1 MTLRKQLFLAI
12 CLFLLVAFSGSFFA
26 SLESSREQT
35 LGQLRAHAQ
44 DAATAL
50 GLSLTAQVDDP
61 AMIELMV
68 SSIFDSGYF
77 SSIRVIR
84 LKDRQTLVERSIPT
98 KIDGVPDWF
107 VNLVNLRPEGG
118 DALVMRGWEQLAR
131 VEVLSNPQFALAKL
145 WDSTLGSLIWLLL
158 CGLFSAVVGGW
169 MLRRQF
175 RPLDSMVRQ
184 AEAISR
190 REFLSLP
197 KLPRTPELKRV
208 VLAMNQ
214 MVEKLKTLFSEEAA
228 RSERLRAESCLDSLT
243 GLANRRLL
251 DEQLADH
258 LRECEQSRDGHLL
271 MLRINDLNGL
281 NQRLG
286 GQRTDALIS
295 AVGELLKRLT
305 QLPERRTWLA
315 ARNRGGEFSL
325 LTPGLDAEN
334 AARLAA
340 DVSVSLENLRLTG
353 ASDCMPVAHLG
364 VVAYRPGEPI
374 GTVLLRLDQALTE
387 SRQHPERP
395 WVHLSHRDT
404 APNHTQHD
412 WRTWID
418 DALTE
423 GKMQLYLQPVVQC
436 ADPGQVLHH
445 KVLAR
450 LLDPQGEAIAAGHF
464 LPWIERLGWSARFD
478 LAMLEAT
485 LDDLVANRRPLALS
499 LSGSTLRDPVQWRT
513 ILDLLDSL
521 PELAPLLTL
530 EIDESQLPAPDE
542 LQRLSH
548 SLLECGYRMGL
559 QHFGG
564 RFSQIGN
571 LTQLGLAYLKID
583 GAYIRNIDEQTD
595 KRLFIDA
602 IFRAT
607 HSIDLPLI
615 AEMVETSGE
624 LVAITELGVFGAM
637 GRLIGPPEPIFP
649 GSQCHFE
656 H

>member
-12 CLFLLVAFSGSFFA
+12 CLFLLVAFSGSFFT
-26 SLESSREQT
+26 SLESSRAQT
-35 LGQLRAHAQ
+35 LSQLRAHAQ

-61 AMIELMV
+61 AMMELMV

-77 SSIRVIR
+77 SSIRVITI
-84 LKDRQTLVERSIPT
+84 KDQQTLVERSIPA
-98 KIDGVPDWF
+98 KIEGVPVWF
-107 VNLVNLRPEGG
+107 IKLVNLRPEGG
-118 DALVMRGWEQLAR
+118 DALVMRGWEQRAR

-145 WDSTLGSLIWLLL
+145 WESTLGSLIWLLL
-158 CGLFSAVVGGW
+158 CGLFSAIIGGW

-175 RPLDSMVRQ
+175 RPLDSMVKQ
-184 AEAISR
+184 AEAISH

-214 MVEKLKTLFSEEAA
+214 MVEKLKALFSEEA
-228 RSERLRAESCLDSLT
+228 ERCEKLQAQSYLDSLT
-243 GLANRRLL
+243 ALANRRLL

-258 LRECEQSRDGHLL
+258 LRAGEQSRDGHLL

-295 AVGELLKRLT
+295 AVGELLQRLT
-305 QLPERRTWLA
+305 QLPERHTWLA

-325 LTPGLDAEN
+325 LMPGLDADS
-334 AARLAA
+334 ATRLAVDLSA
-340 DVSVSLENLRLTG
+340 SLENLRLTG
-353 ASDCMPVAHLG
+353 ASDCLPVAHLG
-364 VVAYRPGEPI
+364 VVAYRPGEAI
-374 GTVLLRLDQALTE
+374 GNVLLRLDQALTE
-387 SRQHPERP
+387 SRQHPQRP

-404 APNHTQHD
+404 APNHSQHD

-418 DALTE
+418 EALTE
-423 GKMQLYLQPVVQC
+423 GKMQLYFQPVVQC
-436 ADPGQVLHH
+436 ADTRQLLHH

-485 LDDLVANRRPLALS
+485 LDDLVINRRPLALS
-499 LSGSTLRDPVQWRT
+499 LSGNTLSDPVHWRT
-513 ILDLLDSL
+513 VLDLLDSL

-530 EIDESQLPAPDE
+530 EIDERQLPSPE
-542 LQRLSH
+542 VLHTLS
-548 SLLECGYRMGL
+548 STLLKTGYRIGL

-571 LTQLGLAYLKID
+571 LTQMGLAYLKID
-583 GAYIRNIDEQTD
+583 GAYIRNIDDQPD
-595 KRLFIDA
+595 KRMFIEA

-615 AEMVETSGE
+615 AEMVETQGE
-624 LVAITELGVFGAM
+624 LEAIRALGVFGAM
-637 GRLIGPPEPIFP
+637 GRLIGAPKPV
-649 GSQCHFE
+649 
-656 H
+656 

>member
-1 MTLRKQLFLAI
+1 MKLRNQLFLAI
-12 CLFLLVAFSGSFFA
+12 CLFLLVAFSGSFFVG
-26 SLESSREQT
+26 LESSREQT

-61 AMIELMV
+61 AMMELMV

-77 SSIRVIR
+77 SNIRIISIDNQQVLI
-84 LKDRQTLVERSIPT
+84 ERSASAQI
-98 KIDGVPDWF
+98 KGVPGWF
-107 VNLVNLRPEGG
+107 VSLVNLRHEGG
-118 DALVMRGWEQLAR
+118 DALIMRGWEQVAR

-145 WDSTLGSLIWLLL
+145 WDSTLGSLIWLLV
-158 CGLFSAVVGGW
+158 CGLLSAVLGGW
-169 MLRRQF
+169 LLRRQL

-184 AEAISR
+184 AEAISK

-214 MVEKLKTLFSEEAA
+214 MVEKLKALFSEEAA
-228 RSERLRAESCLDSLT
+228 RSEKLRSESYQDSQT

-258 LRECEQSRDGHLL
+258 LLVAEQSCEGHLL
-271 MLRINDLNGL
+271 MLRLNDLNGL

-286 GQRTDALIS
+286 GQRTDALIG
-295 AVGELLKRLT
+295 AVAELLKRLT
-305 QLPERRTWLA
+305 RLPERRTWLA

-325 LTPGLDAEN
+325 LTPGLGTEEAT
-334 AARLAA
+334 RLASEISA
-340 DVSVSLENLRLTG
+340 TLENLRLTG

-364 VVAYRPGEPI
+364 VVAYHPGEAASD
-374 GTVLLRLDQALTE
+374 VLLRLDQALTQA
-387 SRQHPERP
+387 RQRPERP
-395 WVHLSHRDT
+395 WALVSHSESPPKLSH
-404 APNHTQHD
+404 HD

-418 DALTE
+418 DALTQ
-423 GKMQLYLQPVVQC
+423 GKLQLYFQPVVQC
-436 ADPGQVLHH
+436 AEPGEVLHH
-445 KVLAR
+445 KVVAR
-450 LLDPQGEAIAAGHF
+450 LLDPQGQAIAAGQF
-464 LPWIERLGWSARFD
+464 LPWIERFDWSARLD

-485 LDDLVANRRPLALS
+485 FDYLAVNRRPLALS
-499 LSGSTLRDPVQWRT
+499 VSGGTLRDQSQLKL
-513 ILDLLDSL
+513 IFDMLESL

-530 EIDESQLPAPDE
+530 EIDERQLPPPDE

-548 SLLECGYRMGL
+548 SLLDTGYRIGL

-564 RFSQIGN
+564 SFSQIGN

-583 GAYIRNIDEQTD
+583 GTYIRHIDEQPD

-607 HSIDLPLI
+607 NSIDLPLI
-615 AEMVETSGE
+615 AEMVETRGE
-624 LVAITELGVFGAM
+624 LEAIRELGVFGVM
-637 GRLIGPPEPIFP
+637 GRLIGPPEPM
-649 GSQCHFE
+649 
-656 H
+656 

>member
-35 LGQLRAHAQ
+35 LSQLRAHAQ

-61 AMIELMV
+61 AMMELMV

-84 LKDRQTLVERSIPT
+84 LKDQQTLVERSAPT

-107 VNLVNLRPEGG
+107 VNLVKLRPEGG
-118 DALVMRGWEQLAR
+118 DALVMRGWEQQAR
-131 VEVLSNPQFALAKL
+131 VEVVSNPQFALAKL

-184 AEAISR
+184 AEAISK

-214 MVEKLKTLFSEEAA
+214 MVEKLKALFSEEAA
-228 RSERLRAESCLDSLT
+228 RSEKLRAESYLDSLT

-334 AARLAA
+334 ATRLAA

-353 ASDCMPVAHLG
+353 TSDCMPVAHLG

-395 WVHLSHRDT
+395 WVYLSHRDT

-423 GKMQLYLQPVVQC
+423 GKMQLYFQPVVQC

-464 LPWIERLGWSARFD
+464 LPWIERFGWSARFD

-485 LDDLVANRRPLALS
+485 LDDLVVNRRPLALS

-548 SLLECGYRMGL
+548 SLLESGCRMGL

-564 RFSQIGN
+564 HFSQIGN

-583 GAYIRNIDEQTD
+583 GVYIRNIDEQTD

-624 LVAITELGVFGAM
+624 LLAITELGVFGAM
-637 GRLIGPPEPIFP
+637 GRLIGPPGP
-649 GSQCHFE
+649 
-656 H
+656 

>member
-1 MTLRKQLFLAI
+1 
-12 CLFLLVAFSGSFFA
+12 
-26 SLESSREQT
+26 
-35 LGQLRAHAQ
+35 
-44 DAATAL
+44 
-50 GLSLTAQVDDP
+50 
-61 AMIELMV
+61 
-68 SSIFDSGYF
+68 
-77 SSIRVIR
+77 
-84 LKDRQTLVERSIPT
+84 
-98 KIDGVPDWF
+98 
-107 VNLVNLRPEGG
+107 
-118 DALVMRGWEQLAR
+118 MRGWEQLAR
-131 VEVLSNPQFALAKL
+131 VEVLSNPQFALGKL

-184 AEAISR
+184 AEAISK

-214 MVEKLKTLFSEEAA
+214 MVEKLKALFSEEAA
-228 RSERLRAESCLDSLT
+228 RSEKLRAESYLDSLT

-325 LTPGLDAEN
+325 LTPGLDAEH
-334 AARLAA
+334 AARLAV

-374 GTVLLRLDQALTE
+374 SAVLLRLDQALTE
-387 SRQHPERP
+387 SRQRPERP
-395 WVHLSHRDT
+395 WVYLSHRDT
-404 APNHTQHD
+404 APNHSLHD

-418 DALTE
+418 DALSQ
-423 GKMQLYLQPVVQC
+423 GKMQLYFQPVVQC

-450 LLDPQGEAIAAGHF
+450 LLAPQGEAIAAGHF

-499 LSGSTLRDPVQWRT
+499 LSGSTLCDPVHWRA

-530 EIDESQLPAPDE
+530 EIDERQLPPPEE

-548 SLLECGYRMGL
+548 SLLDTGYRMGL

-583 GAYIRNIDEQTD
+583 GAYIRDIDEQTD

-602 IFRAT
+602 IVRAT

-624 LVAITELGVFGAM
+624 LVAIRELGVFGAM
-637 GRLIGPPEPIFP
+637 GRLIGPPE
-649 GSQCHFE
+649 SS
-656 H
+656 

>member
-1 MTLRKQLFLAI
+1 MKLRNQLFLAI
-12 CLFLLVAFSGSFFA
+12 CLFLLVAFSGSFFV

-35 LGQLRAHAQ
+35 LGQLRSHAQ

-50 GLSLTAQVDDP
+50 GLSLTAQINDP
-61 AMIELMV
+61 AMMELMV

-77 SSIRVIR
+77 SSIRIIDV
-84 LKDRQTLVERSIPT
+84 KDQQVLVERRAT
-98 KIDGVPDWF
+98 GRIDGVPTWF
-107 VNLVNLRPEGG
+107 VSLVNLRHEGG
-118 DALVMRGWEQLAR
+118 DALVMRGWEQAAR

-145 WDSTLGSLIWLLL
+145 WDSTLGSLLWLLV
-158 CGLFSAVVGGW
+158 CGLLSAVFGGW
-169 MLRRQF
+169 LLRRQF
-175 RPLDSMVRQ
+175 RPLDTLVKQ
-184 AEAISR
+184 AEAISK

-214 MVEKLKTLFSEEAA
+214 MVEKLKALFAEEVE
-228 RSERLRAESCLDSLT
+228 RSEKLRNDAYQDSLT

-258 LRECEQSRDGHLL
+258 LLVDEQNCEGHLL
-271 MLRINDLNGL
+271 MLQINDLAGL

-325 LTPGLDAEN
+325 LTPGLDAED

-340 DVSVSLENLRLTG
+340 EISATLENLRQTG

-364 VVAYRPGEPI
+364 VVAYHPGEPVSD
-374 GTVLLRLDQALTE
+374 VLLRLDHALTQA
-387 SRQHPERP
+387 RQRPEQP
-395 WVHLSHRDT
+395 WLLLSQNEA
-404 APNHTQHD
+404 APNQHQHD
-412 WRTWID
+412 WHNWID
-418 DALTE
+418 DALTQ
-423 GKMQLYLQPVVQC
+423 GKLLLYFQPVVQC
-436 ADPGQVLHH
+436 ADTSQVLHH

-450 LLDPQGEAIAAGHF
+450 LLDPQGEAIAAAHF

-485 LDDLVANRRPLALS
+485 LEYLAANRWPLALS
-499 LSGSTLRDPVQWRT
+499 VSGSTLRDKAQLQL
-513 ILDLLDSL
+513 ILETLESL

-530 EIDESQLPAPDE
+530 EIDERQLPPADE

-548 SLLECGYRMGL
+548 SLLKTGYRIGL

-564 RFSQIGN
+564 SFSQIGN

-583 GAYIRNIDEQTD
+583 GAYIRRIDELRD
-595 KRLFIDA
+595 KRLFIEA

-607 HSIDLPLI
+607 NSIDLPLI
-615 AEMVETSGE
+615 AEMVESQGE
-624 LVAITELGVFGAM
+624 LDTIKELGVFGLM
-637 GRLIGPPEPIFP
+637 GRLIGPPEPM
-649 GSQCHFE
+649 
-656 H
+656 

>member
-1 MTLRKQLFLAI
+1 MSLRKQLFLAI
-12 CLFLLVAFSGSFFA
+12 CLFLLVAFSGSFFV
-26 SLESSREQT
+26 SLESSREQM
-35 LGQLRAHAQ
+35 LGQLRSHAQ

-50 GLSLTAQVDDP
+50 GLSLTAQIDDP

-68 SSIFDSGYF
+68 SSIYDSGYF
-77 SSIRVIR
+77 RSIRVVNIV
-84 LKDRQTLVERSIPT
+84 DEQVLVERSAPA

-107 VNLVNLRPEGG
+107 VRLVNLRPEGG
-118 DALVMRGWEQLAR
+118 DALIMRGWEQVAR

-145 WDSTLGSLIWLLL
+145 WDSTLGSLLWLLV
-158 CGLFSAVVGGW
+158 CGLLSAIFGGW
-169 MLRRQF
+169 LLRRQL
-175 RPLDSMVRQ
+175 RPLDKMVKQ
-184 AEAISR
+184 AEAISK

-197 KLPRTPELKRV
+197 KLPRTPELRRV

-214 MVEKLKTLFSEEAA
+214 MVEKLKALFAEEAT
-228 RSERLRAESCLDSLT
+228 RSEKLRAESYQDSLT

-258 LRECEQSRDGHLL
+258 LLISEQSSTGHLL
-271 MLRINDLNGL
+271 MLRVNDLIGL

-305 QLPERRTWLA
+305 HLPERRTWLA

-325 LTPGLDAEN
+325 LTPGLNGADAE
-334 AARLAA
+334 RLASEISA
-340 DVSVSLENLRLTG
+340 TLENLRLTG

-364 VVAYRPGEPI
+364 IVPYHPGEPASD
-374 GTVLLRLDQALTE
+374 VLLRLDQALTQA
-387 SRQHPERP
+387 RQHPERP
-395 WVHLSHRDT
+395 WVHLADT
-404 APNHTQHD
+404 ATANNHSQHD
-412 WRTWID
+412 WRAWID
-418 DALTE
+418 DALTH
-423 GKMQLYLQPVVQC
+423 GKLQLYFQPVVQC
-436 ADPGQVLHH
+436 ADTSQVLHH

-450 LLDPQGEAIAAGHF
+450 LLDPNGEAIAAGHF

-478 LAMLEAT
+478 LVMLEAT
-485 LDDLVANRRPLALS
+485 LDYLVVNRWPLALS
-499 LSGSTLRDPVQWRT
+499 LSGSTLRDPAPLRH
-513 ILDLLDSL
+513 IIDLLDSL

-530 EIDESQLPAPDE
+530 EIDERQLPPPEE

-548 SLLECGYRMGL
+548 SLLDTGYGLGL

-564 RFSQIGN
+564 SFSQIGN

-583 GAYIRNIDEQTD
+583 GAYIRRIDVQPD

-607 HSIDLPLI
+607 NSIDLPLI
-615 AEMVETSGE
+615 AEMVETQGE
-624 LVAITELGVFGAM
+624 LEVIRELGLFGVM
-637 GRLIGPPEPIFP
+637 GRLIGPPEPM
-649 GSQCHFE
+649 
-656 H
+656 

>member
-1 MTLRKQLFLAI
+1 MKLRNQLFLAI
-12 CLFLLVAFSGSFFA
+12 CLFLLVAFSGSFFV

-35 LGQLRAHAQ
+35 LSQLRAHAQ

-61 AMIELMV
+61 AMMELMV

-77 SSIRVIR
+77 SNIRIVNIAN
-84 LKDRQTLVERSIPT
+84 QQVLVERSVSAPI
-98 KIDGVPDWF
+98 KGVPGWF
-107 VNLVNLRPEGG
+107 VRLVNLRHEGG
-118 DALVMRGWEQLAR
+118 DALVMRGWEQVAR

-145 WDSTLGSLIWLLL
+145 WDSTVGSLIWLLV
-158 CGLFSAVVGGW
+158 CGLLSAVFGGW
-169 MLRRQF
+169 LLRRQL
-175 RPLDSMVRQ
+175 RPLDNMVRQ
-184 AEAISR
+184 AEAISK

-214 MVEKLKTLFSEEAA
+214 MVEKLKALFSEEAA
-228 RSERLRAESCLDSLT
+228 RSEKLRSESYQDSQT

-258 LRECEQSRDGHLL
+258 LLVAEQNSEGHLL
-271 MLRINDLNGL
+271 MLRLNDLNGL

-286 GQRTDALIS
+286 GQRTDALIG

-305 QLPERRTWLA
+305 RLPERRTWLA

-325 LTPGLDAEN
+325 LTPGLGTEDAT
-334 AARLAA
+334 RLASEISA
-340 DVSVSLENLRLTG
+340 TLENLRLTG

-364 VVAYRPGEPI
+364 IVAYHPGEAA
-374 GTVLLRLDQALTE
+374 TDVLLRLDQALAE
-387 SRQHPERP
+387 ARQRPERP
-395 WVHLSHRDT
+395 WAIVSRSEI
-404 APNHTQHD
+404 AMKQSPHD
-412 WRTWID
+412 WRARID
-418 DALTE
+418 DALTQ
-423 GKMQLYLQPVVQC
+423 GQLLLYFQPVVQC
-436 ADPGQVLHH
+436 ADTSEVLHH

-450 LLDPQGEAIAAGHF
+450 LPDPQGQAIAAGQF
-464 LPWIERLGWSARFD
+464 LPWVERLGWSARFD

-485 LDDLVANRRPLALS
+485 LDYLAVNRWPLALS
-499 LSGSTLRDPVQWRT
+499 LSGSTLRDKPQLQL
-513 ILDLLDSL
+513 ILDMLESL

-530 EIDESQLPAPDE
+530 EIDERQLPPPDD

-548 SLLECGYRMGL
+548 SLLDTGCRIGL

-564 RFSQIGN
+564 SFSQIGN

-583 GAYIRNIDEQTD
+583 GAYIRHIDQQRD

-602 IFRAT
+602 IYRAT
-607 HSIDLPLI
+607 NSIDLPLI
-615 AEMVETSGE
+615 AEMVETQGE
-624 LVAITELGVFGAM
+624 LEAIRELGVFGVM
-637 GRLIGPPEPIFP
+637 GRLIGPPEPM
-649 GSQCHFE
+649 
-656 H
+656 

>member
-1 MTLRKQLFLAI
+1 MSLRKQLFLAI
-12 CLFLLVAFSGSFFA
+12 CLFLLVAFSGSFFV

-35 LGQLRAHAQ
+35 LSQLRSHAQ

-50 GLSLTAQVDDP
+50 GLSLTAQIDDP
-61 AMIELMV
+61 AMTERMV

-77 SSIRVIR
+77 RSIRVVNIVDE
-84 LKDRQTLVERSIPT
+84 KVLVERNASA
-98 KIDGVPDWF
+98 KIDGVPRWF
-107 VNLVNLRPEGG
+107 VRLVNLSPEGG
-118 DALVMRGWEQLAR
+118 DALIMRGWEQVAR

-158 CGLFSAVVGGW
+158 CGLLSAVFGGW
-169 MLRRQF
+169 LLRRQL
-175 RPLDSMVRQ
+175 RPLDKMVKQ
-184 AEAISR
+184 AEAISK

-197 KLPRTPELKRV
+197 KLPRTPELRRV

-214 MVEKLKTLFSEEAA
+214 MVEKLKALFAEEAT
-228 RSERLRAESCLDSLT
+228 RSEKLRAESYQDSLT

-251 DEQLADH
+251 DEQLADQ
-258 LRECEQSRDGHLL
+258 LLISEQSSPGHLL
-271 MLRINDLNGL
+271 MLRVNDLIGL

-305 QLPERRTWLA
+305 HLPERRTWLA

-325 LTPGLDAEN
+325 LTPGLDGADAE
-334 AARLAA
+334 RLASEISA
-340 DVSVSLENLRLTG
+340 TLENLRLTG

-364 VVAYRPGEPI
+364 IVPYHPGEPASD
-374 GTVLLRLDQALTE
+374 VLLRLDQALTQA
-387 SRQHPERP
+387 RQHPERP
-395 WVHLSHRDT
+395 WVHLADT
-404 APNHTQHD
+404 ATANNHSQHD
-412 WRTWID
+412 WRSWID
-418 DALTE
+418 DALTH
-423 GKMQLYLQPVVQC
+423 GKLQLYFQPVVQC
-436 ADPGQVLHH
+436 ADTSQVLHH

-478 LAMLEAT
+478 LTMLEAT
-485 LDDLVANRRPLALS
+485 LDYLVVNRWPLALS
-499 LSGSTLRDPVQWRT
+499 LSGSTLRDPAQLRQ
-513 ILDLLDSL
+513 IIDLLDSL

-530 EIDESQLPAPDE
+530 EIDERQLPPPEE

-548 SLLECGYRMGL
+548 SLLDTGYRIGL

-564 RFSQIGN
+564 SFSQIGN

-583 GAYIRNIDEQTD
+583 GAYLRSIDVQPD

-602 IFRAT
+602 IYRAT
-607 HSIDLPLI
+607 NSIDLPLI
-615 AEMVETSGE
+615 AEMVETQGE
-624 LVAITELGVFGAM
+624 LEVIRELGLFGVM
-637 GRLIGPPEPIFP
+637 GRLIGPPEPM
-649 GSQCHFE
+649 
-656 H
+656 